1 MDKNK
6 LQPVHYIMQELT
18 EKTLEL
24 ANYKVAYE
32 ELYSENAE
40 LRKLEELINTN
51 TDLKELVEEIKNKQE
66 VI

>member
-32 ELYSENAE
+32 ELYSDNVE

-51 TDLKELVEEIKNKQE
+51 SDLKELVDEIKNKQE
-66 VI
+66 V

>member
-32 ELYSENAE
+32 ELYSENVE

-51 TDLKELVEEIKNKQE
+51 SDLKELVDEIKNKQE
-66 VI
+66 V

>member
-6 LQPVHYIMQELT
+6 LQPIHYIMQELT

-32 ELYSENAE
+32 EMYNEN
-40 LRKLEELINTN
+40 
-51 TDLKELVEEIKNKQE
+51 V
-66 VI
+66 

>member
-6 LQPVHYIMQELT
+6 IQPVHYIMQELT

-32 ELYSENAE
+32 ELYSENVE

-51 TDLKELVEEIKNKQE
+51 SDLKELVDEIKNKQE
-66 VI
+66 V